1 MLSQFD
7 NLIKKKCI
15 ENSVAWHKKKEMSM
29 ETVESLYTTMVK
41 VSTDPETGDPTV
53 NIHLNSVSRLLN
65 ETINGNVV
73 SLMKP
78 EPNWKI
84 QIWNLY

>member
-1 MLSQFD
+1 MYRKFGCLAQ
-7 NLIKKKCI
+7 
-15 ENSVAWHKKKEMSM
+15 KEMSM

-41 VSTDPETGDPTV
+41 VSTDPPKQGNPMGKYPPQFRFK
-53 NIHLNSVSRLLN
+53 IAIR

-84 QIWNLY
+84 QIWDLY